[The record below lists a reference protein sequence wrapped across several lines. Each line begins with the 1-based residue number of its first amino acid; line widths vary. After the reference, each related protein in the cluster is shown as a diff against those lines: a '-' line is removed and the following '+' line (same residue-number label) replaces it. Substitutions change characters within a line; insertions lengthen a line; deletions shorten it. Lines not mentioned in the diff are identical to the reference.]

1 MAKVEQYIYTA
12 GGINSKNLADDGRFH
27 VLAQSEGIDNSEI
40 TAFGRLAWAAYNNRY
55 ENILGFINWEVI
67 DESKPGPL
75 EAQIGLDGDFRNNP
89 QDAPYRIMKGEL
101 ADGRVVVTRIAAIGR
116 IYSEVDLRQGNVFEH
131 TYIFANK
138 EDAELFINSGMRFI
152 EGLEQQYF
160 TDERDIGRFPE
171 VYPENLP
178 QYDILDLI
186 SESAPKIEEEVAEEV
201 RGPEEE
207 VKPAEEIEEPEEE
220 VKPAEELNESVSP
233 NGYKYVADSE
243 TKLNIK
249 INGENR
255 KQNIIFIEDN
265 EGSTVSTLMN
275 FTAPINDVN
284 HDILSIYRNNKEEYW
299 VEIKLPSAFLDS
311 QGISLFDN
319 PNFTKSNGTIILRVD
334 KNKLRS
340 TSPVISIQNNEDEF
354 CANLRIDNGTEFKFN
369 VNAAGINITINDNG
383 NVSEYSYSAKS
394 NGNSCVDAQI
404 NIQTIENMLSCKDDG
419 LFGSFTSPKDMPP
432 YVFKKYATKLEKNVQ
447 HNFGNGE
454 KGFSIIPVCLDKKKT
469 LFLTK
474 DSSGKFYLYVS
485 SSFKEINTFSFL
497 RNDAGEISFVLSID
511 EKHYGFPF
519 AKVQNNNTV
528 EYTDPTAATFLGEL
542 LQAAGQQLIYNPT
555 LGVSKNSPSLTIL
568 GNQDWTSEKH
578 HDNRPFT
585 RYRTNASV
593 SFSYFEDEQEPD
605 RLEESEKP
613 KQPDKPQEPD
623 KPQKPGDEPQKEKG
637 GSEDKDPPA
646 EPKDHKK
653 AVEAFASSFAIIG
666 VLMAI
671 ASLIPGIGPIMLV
684 LGGSLFLGGTVLS
697 LTAEQFKFSPYQAA
711 KRKLAEY
718 DDHQAKEFLED
729 EDTLESL
736 IANSKEAAAE
746 VERVSSIPEIEGGNP
761 VAKGFM
767 EAYDQNGISFV
778 QEGDFKAREDLL
790 NSFDQINQIE
800 DPDERTRQ
808 INDFIATRFTD
819 ADANTRQSIVSA
831 FESGKGTD
839 LLQLAGLP
847 LQSRHDHL
855 LSLNGLAEREDMVK
869 AIYEINNPANA
880 ENREQLIN
888 DFMFTHFDA
897 SANQEAI
904 RELFSKANGENLDDF
919 VSKIVALNQAQNEE
933 NDLYNKQ
940 KAALGNRTND
950 QIGRILGYKG
960 LDSEKRKRVVERYG
974 VTILKHLALDEL
986 TQEKVFE
993 VLGDIP
999 EQDRADVYE
1008 VFIKKSAEIERDAN
1022 KIVEI
1027 AKDHKTTENNID
1039 DLKMYGFAVKSITED
1054 STKEDAQ
1061 RELTSGKSL
1070 REASTDFNM
1079 QYTAAALADT
1089 RATEVADWLINEN
1102 YFSSEVESYTKIEEA
1117 LGNATSEMITH
1128 SQNGLIQTF
1137 EKIESMADS
1146 LNINK
1151 NIGET
1156 QYSLYQGEPGQTL
1169 QPDMDDPTYYSTNL
1183 AYYEL
1188 IKNEAAERIKQIDE
1202 EVKTASDEQKVS
1214 LNAEKTQLAEV
1225 IKACAHVNKSWYEFS
1240 TKESKQLIKT
1250 TFNVIKSELGLEL
1263 KEFKSKGGKYY
1274 EEYNEAYNKLENSFS
1289 KEEKEYLA
1297 IMSVSAS
1304 IKQSALDAEEETV
1317 NGNPSY
1323 DEDQKI
1329 QRKHEIN
1336 DERQVYVKILAF
1348 VDLVNGNNKQTTN
1361 INFAIRSA
1369 AFKKHC
1375 ENLGITLSED
1385 ELKKTA
1391 RDLLRACTTK
1401 SHQDDLVSK
1410 FSEERQ
1416 QKIMANLGES
1426 LRVEDFAATLR
1437 DAIGSDR
1444 VDANQPTFDEVAKR
1458 FNLDNAKEIDGKTV
1472 EQRFEGAFGD
1482 HTKHLNDLNQART
1495 DNKLKPLEAVNGGNF
1510 VRTQYEYYLEH
1521 DKQEQDTQYNDIFD
1535 YLVKK
1540 FGIDR
1545 YKLIEEMAKLKSK
1558 DPTLTNDK
1566 ILENLCKKFNIKI
1579 NQAEIEKLDK
1589 KIYEKLYAAESDP
1602 KITLTADEQ
1611 ERVQLVINDSILK
1624 EFELTFKKFES
1635 LVVNNKF
1642 DELLTLCNDHI
1653 FKTLLDDMA
1662 KNFKKYYS
1670 LGNLQRDFMKV
1681 EDIVRLLE
1689 SAEFMGASDE
1699 QKQKMFAN
1707 LTKTIN
1713 PIERGQRVFDTL
1725 RAGVD
1730 DEMDLNIKKLTQS
1743 EKDEQITMQINE
1755 VRVIDVKLS
1764 IIASLEEMLKD
1775 ESISEMD
1782 LRAVI
1787 KELQSGSA
1795 TALLSKNPELAPI
1808 VELTQD
1814 TLTDMFESY
1823 VVTDDLKEYLGS
1835 LKKQTKKERT
1845 QKAKKL
1851 DQNTVTAIESL
1862 KVTEE
1867 QYSLL
1872 STTYNAVLGLKEIN
1886 YTDEQ
1891 IDEVFKFIIN
1901 GEFDKLPEKLNGLK
1915 ARLQNNAKFIKDIF
1929 KGKENSS
1936 QIKSVFKKAV
1946 EKMGEKWV
1954 EQRDALDKA
1963 TENARKAKSGADM
1976 AKDEEK
1982 AKKKARTS
1990 NSFVAKVLE
1999 NIKGIR
2005 HIVGVEL
2012 SRDEARKEHEANVA
2026 TTEQEYTVETDKE
2039 TEITEDKENEE

>member
-1 MAKVEQYIYTA
+1 M
-12 GGINSKNLADDGRFH
+12 
-27 VLAQSEGIDNSEI
+27 
-40 TAFGRLAWAAYNNRY
+40 
-55 ENILGFINWEVI
+55 
-67 DESKPGPL
+67 
-75 EAQIGLDGDFRNNP
+75 
-89 QDAPYRIMKGEL
+89 
-101 ADGRVVVTRIAAIGR
+101 
-116 IYSEVDLRQGNVFEH
+116 
-131 TYIFANK
+131 
-138 EDAELFINSGMRFI
+138 
-152 EGLEQQYF
+152 
-160 TDERDIGRFPE
+160 
-171 VYPENLP
+171 
-178 QYDILDLI
+178 
-186 SESAPKIEEEVAEEV
+186 
-201 RGPEEE
+201 
-207 VKPAEEIEEPEEE
+207 
-220 VKPAEELNESVSP
+220 
-233 NGYKYVADSE
+233 
-243 TKLNIK
+243 
-249 INGENR
+249 
-255 KQNIIFIEDN
+255 
-265 EGSTVSTLMN
+265 
-275 FTAPINDVN
+275 
-284 HDILSIYRNNKEEYW
+284 
-299 VEIKLPSAFLDS
+299 
-311 QGISLFDN
+311 
-319 PNFTKSNGTIILRVD
+319 
-334 KNKLRS
+334 
-340 TSPVISIQNNEDEF
+340 
-354 CANLRIDNGTEFKFN
+354 
-369 VNAAGINITINDNG
+369 
-383 NVSEYSYSAKS
+383 
-394 NGNSCVDAQI
+394 
-404 NIQTIENMLSCKDDG
+404 
-419 LFGSFTSPKDMPP
+419 
-432 YVFKKYATKLEKNVQ
+432 
-447 HNFGNGE
+447 
-454 KGFSIIPVCLDKKKT
+454 
-469 LFLTK
+469 
-474 DSSGKFYLYVS
+474 
-485 SSFKEINTFSFL
+485 
-497 RNDAGEISFVLSID
+497 
-511 EKHYGFPF
+511 
-519 AKVQNNNTV
+519 
-528 EYTDPTAATFLGEL
+528 
-542 LQAAGQQLIYNPT
+542 
-555 LGVSKNSPSLTIL
+555 
-568 GNQDWTSEKH
+568 
-578 HDNRPFT
+578 
-585 RYRTNASV
+585 
-593 SFSYFEDEQEPD
+593 
-605 RLEESEKP
+605 
-613 KQPDKPQEPD
+613 
-623 KPQKPGDEPQKEKG
+623 
-637 GSEDKDPPA
+637 
-646 EPKDHKK
+646 
-653 AVEAFASSFAIIG
+653 
-666 VLMAI
+666 
-671 ASLIPGIGPIMLV
+671 
-684 LGGSLFLGGTVLS
+684 
-697 LTAEQFKFSPYQAA
+697 
-711 KRKLAEY
+711 
-718 DDHQAKEFLED
+718 
-729 EDTLESL
+729 
-736 IANSKEAAAE
+736 
-746 VERVSSIPEIEGGNP
+746 
-761 VAKGFM
+761 
-767 EAYDQNGISFV
+767 
-778 QEGDFKAREDLL
+778 
-790 NSFDQINQIE
+790 
-800 DPDERTRQ
+800 
-808 INDFIATRFTD
+808 
-819 ADANTRQSIVSA
+819 
-831 FESGKGTD
+831 
-839 LLQLAGLP
+839 
-847 LQSRHDHL
+847 
-855 LSLNGLAEREDMVK
+855 
-869 AIYEINNPANA
+869 YEI
-880 ENREQLIN
+880 
-888 DFMFTHFDA
+888 
-897 SANQEAI
+897 
-904 RELFSKANGENLDDF
+904 
-919 VSKIVALNQAQNEE
+919 
-933 NDLYNKQ
+933 
-940 KAALGNRTND
+940 
-950 QIGRILGYKG
+950 
-960 LDSEKRKRVVERYG
+960 
-974 VTILKHLALDEL
+974 
-986 TQEKVFE
+986 
-993 VLGDIP
+993 
-999 EQDRADVYE
+999 
-1008 VFIKKSAEIERDAN
+1008 FIKKSAEIERDAN

-1027 AKDHKTTENNID
+1027 AKDHKTTENNIE

-1089 RATEVADWLINEN
+1089 RAAEVADWLINEN
-1102 YFSSEVESYTKIEEA
+1102 YFSSEVESHTKIEEA

-1137 EKIESMADS
+1137 ERIESMADS

-1156 QYSLYQGEPGQTL
+1156 QYNLYQGEPGQTL
-1169 QPDMDDPTYYSTNL
+1169 QPDMDDPTYYSTDL

-1188 IKNEAAERIKQIDE
+1188 IKNEATERIKQIDE

-1225 IKACAHVNKSWYEFS
+1225 IKACAHVNESWYRFS

-1263 KEFKSKGGKYY
+1263 KEFKSKGEKYY
-1274 EEYNEAYNKLENSFS
+1274 EEYNEAYKKLKNSFS

-1304 IKQSALDAEEETV
+1304 IKKSALDAEEETV
-1317 NGNPSY
+1317 NSNPSY
-1323 DEDQKI
+1323 DEDQKM
-1329 QRKHEIN
+1329 QRMHEIN
-1336 DERQVYVKILAF
+1336 DERQVYIKILAF
-1348 VDLVNGNNKQTTN
+1348 VNLVNGNNKQTTN

-1375 ENLGITLSED
+1375 ENLGIALSED

-1391 RDLLRACTTK
+1391 QTLTQACLVK
-1401 SHQDDLVSK
+1401 SCQETLISN

-1426 LRVEDFAATLR
+1426 LRAEDFAATLR

-1444 VDANQPTFDEVAKR
+1444 VDTNQPTFDEIAKR

-1642 DELLTLCNDHI
+1642 DELLTLCNDHN

-1795 TALLSKNPELAPI
+1795 TALLSKHPELAPI
-1808 VELTQD
+1808 VELAQD

-1835 LKKQTKKERT
+1835 LKKQTKKERA

-1936 QIKSVFKKAV
+1936 QIKSVFKKSV
-1946 EKMGEKWV
+1946 EKTGEKWV